1 MPWTR
6 GTVYT
11 LYARPMVGEIYVRGI
26 LDNPRKPQLT
36 KKQKKRRAKDIN
48 GRKFKR
54 KNR

>member
-11 LYARPMVGEIYVRGI
+11 LYARPRVGQVYVRGI
-26 LDNPRKPQLT
+26 DDISRKPQLT
-36 KKQKKRRAKDIN
+36 KQQKKRRAKDIN